1 MLEKIASTKIED
13 AWMYFSEMKA
23 AEEATLEVEQVL
35 TLLPVDI
42 GYSLTTHKSQ

>member
-35 TLLPVDI
+35 VASSWYWIFTHY
-42 GYSLTTHKSQ
+42 YSQ

>member
-35 TLLPVDI
+35 VASSSYWI
-42 GYSLTTHKSQ
+42 FTHYLQ